1 LDVLQEAR
9 RRLTVTM
16 SQTRL
21 VRVTLTLAII
31 ALAMHIAAQLW
42 QLGAALGNIVSIV
55 AVSWLLS
62 LIVRPLITYLRSEL
76 IPPFAIRYIKRK
88 YGDGAAR
95 RAGQV
100 RLPLIVAVA
109 LVYTAVLLLLVGGI
123 SFATASILPQTI
135 DLLGRLPELSAQLPN
150 TLLSYWQSIAG
161 RLGLDP
167 NAIDINQF
175 VSLRDLSTQLAEVAG
190 TIAGQAVNIA
200 AVAAGAIGQIFL
212 VLILSLY
219 FVVEDRLIERQ
230 LFVILPVRF
239 HEYARMISKGIDRA
253 FNGYLRSQVV
263 SALLHGTSAIVVFAL
278 FGVNFGIVIGILF
291 AVLSVIPLVGI
302 PIALI
307 IAAIAALV
315 SQPTATVPVILILLI
330 IDQFIGYYVV
340 PKLMSN
346 STGVPGLVA
355 LLAIIVGVQLL
366 GFWGLVFSVP
376 IVGSIYA
383 IVFDIVLPRRRRA
396 SGLPEVDPELAELSK
411 RSPPN
416 IKLPALPVDND
427 KKVGV

>member
-1 LDVLQEAR
+1 
-9 RRLTVTM
+9 M
-16 SQTRL
+16 SHARL
-21 VRVTLTLAII
+21 VRATLLLAII
-31 ALAMHIAAQLW
+31 ALSMHIAAQLW
-42 QLGAALGNIVSIV
+42 QLGAALGNIVSVV

-62 LIVRPLITYLRSEL
+62 LIVRPFIQYMRGGLT
-76 IPPFAIRYIKRK
+76 PAFVIRGIKQR

-95 RAGQV
+95 RAAQI
-100 RLPLIVAVA
+100 RLPMFAAVT
-109 LVYTAVLLLLVGGI
+109 LVYTAVLLLLIGGI

-135 DLLGRLPELSAQLPN
+135 DLIGRLPELSAQLPN
-150 TLLSYWQSIAG
+150 LLLGYWQTIAA

-167 NAIDINQF
+167 NAVDINQF
-175 VSLRDLSTQLAEVAG
+175 VSLRDLSTQLAELAG

-200 AVAAGAIGQIFL
+200 AVAAGTIGQLFL

-230 LFVILPVRF
+230 LFAVLPTRF
-239 HEYARMISKGIDRA
+239 HEYARLISKGIDRA
-253 FNGYLRSQVV
+253 FNGYLRSQVI
-263 SALLHGTSAIVVFAL
+263 SALLHGTSATIVFAL
-278 FGVNFGIVIGILF
+278 FGVNFGVVIGILF
-291 AVLSVIPLVGI
+291 ALLSVIPLVGI

-307 IAAIAALV
+307 IAAVAVLA
-315 SQPTATVPVILILLI
+315 SQPAMIVPVLVILFVV
-330 IDQFIGYYVV
+330 DQFIGYYVV

-383 IVFDIVLPRRRRA
+383 IVFDIVIPRRRRA
-396 SGLPEVDPELAELSK
+396 AGLPEIDPELAELSK
-411 RSPPN
+411 RTPPN
-416 IKLPALPVDND
+416 IKLPGLPVDND
-427 KKVGV
+427 KKAASR